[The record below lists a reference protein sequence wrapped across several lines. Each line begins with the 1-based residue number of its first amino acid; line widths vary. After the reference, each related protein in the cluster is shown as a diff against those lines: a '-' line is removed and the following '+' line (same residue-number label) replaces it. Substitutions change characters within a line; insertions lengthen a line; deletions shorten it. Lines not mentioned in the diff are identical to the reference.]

1 MTAAQQAGGSG
12 LDRGA
17 SAHRR
22 RRVNGTSAAISILLW
37 GYVIIVLAPMVLIL
51 FNSMRPTRQI
61 FREPIGLPESIN
73 LDSYVR
79 AWGEASFSEYFL
91 NSVVIVVASVTL
103 ATAVSAL
110 AAYILGRYSFRGS
123 TFLAIF
129 FLSGLLL
136 PFRLAIMPLFLLLQD
151 LGLVDTRLG
160 LILVYAATGVPFSV
174 FILSA
179 YFRQLPVDL
188 AEAAKMDGAG
198 EYTIFGRVMLPLVR
212 PALATVAVFQFVPL
226 WNDFFFP
233 LVLLRS
239 SEKWTLPVG
248 MTRFFGEFQ
257 TDWSTLFAG
266 IVITTLPLIVV
277 FLLATRQIIAG
288 LTAGI
293 GKL

>member
-1 MTAAQQAGGSG
+1 VSAATSAGGSG
-12 LDRGA
+12 A
-17 SAHRR
+17 SAPRR
-22 RRVNGTSAAISILLW
+22 RRVDPTGAAISILLW
-37 GYVIIVLAPMVLIL
+37 GYVFIVLAPMALIL
-51 FNSMRPTRQI
+51 LNSMRPTRDI
-61 FREPIGLPESIN
+61 FREPIALPESIN

-79 AWGEASFSEYFL
+79 AWGEANFSEYFL
-91 NSVVIVVASVTL
+91 NTVIIVVAAVAL

-110 AAYILGRYSFRGS
+110 AAYALGRYSFRGS
-123 TFLAIF
+123 TLLAIF

-151 LGLVDTRLG
+151 LGLVDSRLG

-174 FILSA
+174 FILTA

-188 AEAAKMDGAG
+188 SEAAKMDGAG
-198 EYTIFGRVMLPLVR
+198 EFTIFGRVMLPLVR

-239 SEKWTLPVG
+239 SEKWTLSVG

-266 IVITTLPLIVV
+266 ITITTLPLIIV

>member
-1 MTAAQQAGGSG
+1 VSAATRAGGSG
-12 LDRGA
+12 VNA
-17 SAHRR
+17 PRR
-22 RRVNGTSAAISILLW
+22 RRVDPTGAAISILLW
-37 GYVIIVLAPMVLIL
+37 GYVFIVLAPMALIL
-51 FNSMRPTRQI
+51 INSMRPTRQI
-61 FREPIGLPESIN
+61 FREPIALPESIN

-79 AWGEASFSEYFL
+79 AWGEANFSEYFL
-91 NSVVIVVASVTL
+91 NTVIIVVASVAL

-110 AAYILGRYSFRGS
+110 AAYALGRYSFRGS
-123 TFLAIF
+123 TLLAIF

-151 LGLVDTRLG
+151 LGLVDSRLG
-160 LILVYAATGVPFSV
+160 LVLVYAATGVPFSV
-174 FILSA
+174 FILTA

-188 AEAAKMDGAG
+188 SEAAKMDGAG
-198 EYTIFGRVMLPLVR
+198 EFTIFGRVMLPLVR

-239 SEKWTLPVG
+239 SEKWTLSVG

-266 IVITTLPLIVV
+266 ITITTLPLIIV

>member
-1 MTAAQQAGGSG
+1 MT
-12 LDRGA
+12 GA
-17 SAHRR
+17 TARARR
-22 RRVNGTSAAISILLW
+22 PDPTGVAIAILMW
-37 GYVIIVLAPMVLIL
+37 GYAFIVLAPLALIVI
-51 FNSMRPTRQI
+51 NSMRPSRQI
-61 FREPIGLPESIN
+61 FREPIALPESIN
-73 LDSYVR
+73 LDSYVT
-79 AWGEASFSEYFL
+79 AWGEASFSQYFSNSL
-91 NSVVIVVASVTL
+91 VIVMASVVL
-103 ATAVSAL
+103 AVAVSAL
-110 AAYILGRYSFRGS
+110 AAYVLGRYSFRGS
-123 TFLAIF
+123 GLLAIF

-151 LGLVDTRLG
+151 LGLVDSRLG
-160 LILVYAATGVPFSV
+160 LVLVYAATGVPFSV

-179 YFRQLPVDL
+179 YFRQLPVEL
-188 AEAAKMDGAG
+188 SEAARIDGAG
-198 EYTIFGRVMLPLVR
+198 EFTIFGRVMLPLVR

-266 IVITTLPLIVV
+266 IIITTLPLIIV
-277 FLLATRQIIAG
+277 FLIATKQIIAG

>member
-1 MTAAQQAGGSG
+1 M
-12 LDRGA
+12 
-17 SAHRR
+17 
-22 RRVNGTSAAISILLW
+22 TSAASGRRRPDPTGIAIGVLMW
-37 GYVIIVLAPMVLIL
+37 GYAFIVLAPLALIVM
-51 FNSMRPTRQI
+51 NSMRPSRQI
-61 FREPIGLPESIN
+61 FRQPIALPESIN
-73 LDSYVR
+73 LDSYVT
-79 AWGEASFSEYFL
+79 AWGEASFSQYFL
-91 NSVVIVVASVTL
+91 NSLLIVTASVVL

-110 AAYILGRYSFRGS
+110 AAYVLGRYSFRGS
-123 TFLAIF
+123 SLLAVF

-151 LGLVDTRLG
+151 LGLVDSRLG
-160 LILVYAATGVPFSV
+160 LVLVYAATGVPFSV

-179 YFRQLPVDL
+179 YFRQLPVEL
-188 AEAAKMDGAG
+188 SEAARIDGAG
-198 EYTIFGRVMLPLVR
+198 EFTIFGRVMLPLVR

-266 IVITTLPLIVV
+266 ITITTLPLIIV

>member
-1 MTAAQQAGGSG
+1 MRSAAAGG
-12 LDRGA
+12 
-17 SAHRR
+17 RR
-22 RRVNGTSAAISILLW
+22 PDATGVAIGILMW
-37 GYVIIVLAPMVLIL
+37 GYAFIVLAPLALIVV
-51 FNSMRPTRQI
+51 NSMRPSRQI
-61 FREPIGLPESIN
+61 FREPIALPESIN
-73 LDSYVR
+73 LDSYVT
-79 AWGEASFSEYFL
+79 AWGEASFSEYFF
-91 NSVVIVVASVTL
+91 NSLLIVTASVIL

-110 AAYILGRYSFRGS
+110 AAYVLGRYSFRGS
-123 TFLAIF
+123 SVLAIF

-151 LGLVDTRLG
+151 LGLVDSRLG

-179 YFRQLPVDL
+179 YFRQLPVEL
-188 AEAAKMDGAG
+188 SEAARIDGAG
-198 EYTIFGRVMLPLVR
+198 EFTIFGRVMLPLVR

-266 IVITTLPLIVV
+266 IIITTLPLILV
-277 FLLATRQIIAG
+277 FLIATKQIIAG

>member
-1 MTAAQQAGGSG
+1 VSAATSAGGSG
-12 LDRGA
+12 GRTP
-17 SAHRR
+17 RR
-22 RRVNGTSAAISILLW
+22 RRVDPSGAAISVLLW
-37 GYVIIVLAPMVLIL
+37 GYVFIVLAPMALIL
-51 FNSMRPTRQI
+51 INSMRSSRDI

-73 LDSYVR
+73 FDSFVR
-79 AWGEASFSEYFL
+79 AWGEASFSEYFI

-110 AAYILGRYSFRGS
+110 AAYVLGRYKFRGS

-136 PFRLAIMPLFLLLQD
+136 PFRLAILPLFLLLQD
-151 LGLVDTRLG
+151 LGLVDSRLG

-179 YFRQLPVDL
+179 YFRQLPEDL
-188 AEAAKMDGAG
+188 SEAARIDGAG

-248 MTRFFGEFQ
+248 MTRFFGEFS

-266 IVITTLPLIVV
+266 IIITTLPLILV
-277 FLLATRQIIAG
+277 FLIATKQIIAG

>member
-1 MTAAQQAGGSG
+1 MSAATTAGGSG
-12 LDRGA
+12 GNRP
-17 SAHRR
+17 RR
-22 RRVNGTSAAISILLW
+22 RRVNPTGAAISILLW
-37 GYVIIVLAPMVLIL
+37 GYVFIVLAPMALIL
-51 FNSMRPTRQI
+51 INSMRPTRQI
-61 FREPIGLPESIN
+61 FREPIALPESIN

-79 AWGEASFSEYFL
+79 AWGEANFSEYFL
-91 NSVVIVVASVTL
+91 NTVIIVVASVTL

-110 AAYILGRYSFRGS
+110 AAYALGRYSFRGS
-123 TFLAIF
+123 TLLGIF

-151 LGLVDTRLG
+151 LGLVDSRLG

-174 FILSA
+174 FILTA

-188 AEAAKMDGAG
+188 SEAAKMDGAG
-198 EYTIFGRVMLPLVR
+198 EFTIFGRVMLPLVR

-239 SEKWTLPVG
+239 SEKWTLSVG

-266 IVITTLPLIVV
+266 ITITTLPLIIV